1 MNGTT
6 IPPTGVDPDLL
17 IDDMPYEQA
26 RQYVLQF
33 LISEKKTRTQ
43 LLEKEQ
49 AMHTWNE
56 RVAFAE
62 KKGLTQPLEDAK
74 HHLHLLIQERDALK
88 AELDAL
94 HRKNV
99 ILKEKL
105 EYKAKTA
112 GVPSNAFAE
121 KLLDDL
127 GQLADVDEYKLNQAM
142 KQQEA
147 EDDLAKL
154 KAKMGLV

>member
-6 IPPTGVDPDLL
+6 TANVDTDLL

-33 LISEKKTRTQ
+33 LISEKKTKTQ

-49 AMHTWNE
+49 EMNKWNE

-62 KKGLTQPLEDAK
+62 KKGLTQPLEEAK
-74 HHLHLLIQERDALK
+74 HHLHQLIQEREQLK
-88 AELDAL
+88 AEYENL

-105 EYKAKTA
+105 DLKAKGA
-112 GVPSNAFAE
+112 GIPSNAFAE
-121 KLLDDL
+121 QLLNDL
-127 GQLADVDEYKLNQAM
+127 GQLADVDEYKLNQAV

-147 EDDLAKL
+147 EDELAKL
-154 KAKMGLV
+154 KAKMGMS